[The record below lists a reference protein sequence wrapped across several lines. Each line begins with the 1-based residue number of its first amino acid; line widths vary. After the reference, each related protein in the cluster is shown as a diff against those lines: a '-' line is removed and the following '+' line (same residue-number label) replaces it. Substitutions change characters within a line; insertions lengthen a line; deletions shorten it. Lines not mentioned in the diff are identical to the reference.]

1 MIEVFSLFTVSPYIS
16 VQSLSVCNYSLCP
29 QTLLQFKNLCDKS
42 KHSEVNSYLSL

>member
-1 MIEVFSLFTVSPYIS
+1 MIEVSSLFTVSPYIS
-16 VQSLSVCNYSLCP
+16 VQSLSVCNYSP